1 MSKIEGNSN
10 GNVTGQDGM
19 ENTFTKKKFQIFNG
33 NKKASFIRVIHF
45 EESVRVYIPKRAS
58 PKTVSD
64 SSNTEKEHAV
74 YVSRKRVNL
83 FDHMGDIHK
92 HCLNEWLLR
101 LNNNDRCEICK
112 EKYLKSNIVKS
123 SSVICLSIKFFDRIF
138 IAGLSP
144 RSSNIA
150 RIRKIHFINN
160 FNIILFVTLLI
171 ISTPIGGLTNIAMR
185 IWHYVNKQRAIR
197 FIDFDINKKAIK
209 Y

>member
-64 SSNTEKEHAV
+64 SSNTEKEACRICQ
-74 YVSRKRVNL
+74 SETGKL
-83 FDHMGDIHK
+83 MGDIHK